1 MVKSQSLMKPFNF
14 SGKKVLIRVD
24 FNVPL
29 SKTYE
34 ITDDTR
40 IRMSLPTIM
49 LVLNGGGAVILMSHL
64 GRPLKEKLLPDG
76 TPDRERFT
84 LKHVVAHLQEL
95 TGHTVRFS
103 EDCVGDT
110 AESAA
115 KELKMGEI
123 LLLENTRFHKEEEKG
138 DEKFAEQ
145 LAKLGDI
152 YINDAFGSAH
162 RAHAST
168 AIIAKSFSEE
178 NRGFGL
184 LMEQEVKNGMHVLH
198 HAEKPV
204 MAILGGAKVSDKI
217 SLIQNLMQRTDTIAI
232 GGAMAFTF
240 LKAQGAMVGS
250 SLVEDDKL
258 DLAREI
264 MKQAEETHTKLLLP
278 TDAVIATA
286 FSAEAEHKSSDADQI
301 PAGWMGLD
309 IGPESSRLF
318 ADAIAHHKTLV
329 WNGPMGV
336 FEMAPYANGTLAVAR
351 AIAARTQAGAY
362 SLVGGG
368 DSVAAV
374 MQSGVAD
381 DISFISTGGG
391 ALLELLEGKELPGV
405 KAIEQNARM

>member
-1 MVKSQSLMKPFNF
+1 MKAFDF
-14 SGKKVLIRVD
+14 KGKKVLVRVD

-40 IRMSLPTIM
+40 IRMALPTINSI
-49 LVLNGGGAVILMSHL
+49 LDGGGAVILMSHL
-64 GRPLKEKLLPDG
+64 GRPLKEKLLPNG
-76 TPDRERFT
+76 TPDKARFT
-84 LKHVVAHLQEL
+84 LSHVTAHLQKL
-95 TGHTVRFS
+95 TGRVVHFA
-103 EDCVGDT
+103 EDCVGPI
-110 AESAA
+110 AEAA
-115 KELKMGEI
+115 AGQLKMGEI
-123 LLLENTRFHKEEEKG
+123 LLLENTRFHAGEEKG
-138 DEKFAEQ
+138 DADLAAQ
-145 LAKLGDI
+145 MAKLGDI

-168 AIIAKSFSEE
+168 AVIANYFPGEH
-178 NRGFGL
+178 RGFGL

-198 HAEKPV
+198 HAEKPL
-204 MAILGGAKVSDKI
+204 MAVLGGAKVSDKI
-217 SLIQNLMQRTDTIAI
+217 LLIQNLMARTDTIAI

-240 LKAQGAMVGS
+240 LKAQGGVTGN

-264 MKQAEETHTKLLLP
+264 IRQAEETHTKLLLP
-278 TDAVIATA
+278 VDAVVANA
-286 FSAEAEHKSSDADQI
+286 FRADAQNKVCPAGSI
-301 PAGWMGLD
+301 PPGWMGLD
-309 IGPESSRLF
+309 IGPESSRVF
-318 ADAIAHHKTLV
+318 AEAIEQSNTIV

-336 FEMAPYANGTLAVAR
+336 FEMAPFASGTLAVAK
-351 AIAARTQAGAY
+351 AIASRTKAGAY

-374 MQSGVAD
+374 MQSGVSS

-405 KAIEQNARM
+405 AAIES

>member
-1 MVKSQSLMKPFNF
+1 MKAFDFTN
-14 SGKKVLIRVD
+14 KKVLVRVD

-49 LVLNGGGAVILMSHL
+49 TILKGGGAVILMSHL

-76 TPDRERFT
+76 TPDYQRFT
-84 LKHVVAHLQEL
+84 LKHVVNHLQKL
-95 TGHTVRFS
+95 TGHPVHFA
-103 EDCVGDT
+103 EDCIGEK
-110 AESAA
+110 AEGEA
-115 KELKMGEI
+115 KALQMGEI
-123 LLLENTRFHKEEEKG
+123 LLLENTRFHKGEEKG
-138 DEKFAEQ
+138 DPQMAEQ
-145 LAKLGDI
+145 LSKLGDI

-168 AIIAKSFSEE
+168 AVIAQYFPEDK
-178 NRGFGL
+178 RGFGL
-184 LMEQEVKNGMHVLH
+184 LMEQEVKNGLHVLH

-217 SLIQNLMQRTDTIAI
+217 ALIQNLMQRTDTIAI

-240 LKAQGAMVGS
+240 LKAQGAEVGN

-258 DLAREI
+258 DLAREL
-264 MKQAEETHTKLLLP
+264 MQQAEETHTQLLLP
-278 TDAVIATA
+278 SDAIIATA
-286 FSAEAEHKSSDADQI
+286 FSAEAEHKTCDANEI
-301 PAGWMGLD
+301 PPGWMGLD
-309 IGPESSRLF
+309 IGPESARRF
-318 ADAIAHHKTLV
+318 ADVIAQHKTLV

-336 FEMAPYANGTLAVAR
+336 FEMAPYAQGTLAVAR
-351 AIAARTQAGAY
+351 AIAARTQAGGY

-405 KAIEQNARM
+405 KAIAG

>member
-1 MVKSQSLMKPFNF
+1 MKPFDF
-14 SGKKVLIRVD
+14 AGEKVLVRVD

-29 SKTYE
+29 SADYK

-40 IRMSLPTIM
+40 IRMSLPTIRHI
-49 LVLNGGGAVILMSHL
+49 LDGGGAVILMSHL

-76 TPDRERFT
+76 TPDR
-84 LKHVVAHLQEL
+84 
-95 TGHTVRFS
+95 VRFS
-103 EDCVGDT
+103 LRHLVVHLQSLTGVPVHFASDCVGPE
-110 AESAA
+110 AENAA
-115 KELKMGEI
+115 TLLPAGEI
-123 LLLENTRFHKEEEKG
+123 LLLENTRFHKGEEKG
-138 DEKFAEQ
+138 DPAFAEQ

-168 AIIAKSFSEE
+168 AIIAQYFPEDR
-178 NRGFGL
+178 RGFGM
-184 LMEQEVKNGMHVLH
+184 LMEQEVNNGLHVLH

-204 MAILGGAKVSDKI
+204 MAVLGGAKVSDKI
-217 SLIQNLMQRTDTIAI
+217 LLIQNLLPRTDTIAI

-240 LKAQGAMVGS
+240 LKAQGGRVGN

-264 MKQAEETHTKLLLP
+264 LSQAKAHQTRLLLP
-278 TDAVIATA
+278 VDAIVANA
-286 FSAEAEHKSSDADQI
+286 FSAEAERQTTPANAI
-301 PAGWMGLD
+301 PDGWMGLD
-309 IGPESSRLF
+309 VGPETVRLF
-318 ADAIAHHKTLV
+318 SEAIQESKTIV

-336 FEMAPYANGTLAVAR
+336 FEMAPFAAGTLAVAD
-351 AIAARTQAGAY
+351 AIAERTAQGAY

-381 DISFISTGGG
+381 AISFISTGGG
-391 ALLELLEGKELPGV
+391 ALLELLEGKVLPGV
-405 KAIEQNARM
+405 AAIG

>member
-1 MVKSQSLMKPFNF
+1 MKAFDF
-14 SGKKVLIRVD
+14 KGKKVLVRVD

-49 LVLNGGGAVILMSHL
+49 LILKGGGAVILMSHL

-76 TPDRERFT
+76 TPDKEQFT
-84 LKHVVAHLQEL
+84 LRHVVAHLEKL
-95 TGHTVRFS
+95 TGHLVHFAK
-103 EDCVGDT
+103 DCVGPV
-110 AESAA
+110 AEDAA
-115 KELKMGEI
+115 ARLLMGEI
-123 LLLENTRFHKEEEKG
+123 LLLENTRFHAGEEKG
-138 DEKFAEQ
+138 DTKLAEQ
-145 LAKLGDI
+145 MAKLGDI

-168 AIIAKSFSEE
+168 AIIAKYFPEDK
-178 NRGFGL
+178 RGFGL
-184 LMEQEVKNGMHVLH
+184 LMEQEVKNGLHILH

-204 MAILGGAKVSDKI
+204 MAVLGGAKVSDKI
-217 SLIQNLMQRTDTIAI
+217 ALIQNLMARTDTIAI

-240 LKAQGAMVGS
+240 LKAQGGTIGN

-258 DLAREI
+258 ELAREI
-264 MKQAEETHTKLLLP
+264 IKQAEETNTKLLLP
-278 TDAVIATA
+278 TDAIVANA
-286 FSAEAEHKSSDADQI
+286 FSADADHKVSPADHI
-301 PAGWMGLD
+301 DAGWMGLD
-309 IGPESSRLF
+309 IGPETARMFS
-318 ADAIAHHKTLV
+318 DAIAQHKTLV

-336 FEMAPYANGTLAVAR
+336 FEMAPYANGTLAIAR
-351 AIAARTQAGAY
+351 AIATQTRAGAY

-405 KAIEQNARM
+405 AAIEHGAKGRR

>member
-1 MVKSQSLMKPFNF
+1 MKHFDF

-49 LVLNGGGAVILMSHL
+49 LVLKGGGAVILMSHL

-84 LKHVVAHLQEL
+84 LKHVVSHLQKL
-95 TGHTVRFS
+95 TGHAVHFA
-103 EDCVGDT
+103 EDCVGPT
-110 AESAA
+110 AESVSGQ
-115 KELKMGEI
+115 LKPGEI
-123 LLLENTRFHKEEEKG
+123 LLLENTRFHAGEEKG
-138 DEKFAEQ
+138 DETLAQQ

-168 AIIAKSFSEE
+168 AIIAKYFSEE
-178 NRGFGL
+178 NRGFGI

-217 SLIQNLMQRTDTIAI
+217 ALIQNLMQRTDTIAI

-240 LKAQGAMVGS
+240 LKAQGAMVGN

-264 MKQAEETHTKLLLP
+264 IKQAEETKTALLLP

-286 FSAEAEHKSSDADQI
+286 FSAEAEHKSCDADQI
-301 PAGWMGLD
+301 PPGWMGLD
-309 IGPESSRLF
+309 IGPESARLF
-318 ADAIAHHKTLV
+318 TDAIAQHKTLV

-374 MQSGVAD
+374 MQSGVSD

-405 KAIEQNARM
+405 KAIG

>member
-1 MVKSQSLMKPFNF
+1 MKPFNF
-14 SGKKVLIRVD
+14 KDKKVLVRVD

-29 SKTYE
+29 SETHE

-49 LVLNGGGAVILMSHL
+49 QILNGGGAVILMSHL
-64 GRPLKEKLLPDG
+64 GRPLKEKLWPDG
-76 TPDRERFT
+76 SPDKKQFT
-84 LKHVVAHLQEL
+84 LRHVVAHLQSL
-95 TGHTVRFS
+95 TGHRVHFA
-103 EDCVGDT
+103 EDCVGSVAET
-110 AESAA
+110 AAEH
-115 KELKMGEI
+115 LQMGEI
-123 LLLENTRFHKEEEKG
+123 LLLENTRFHAGEEKG
-138 DEKFAEQ
+138 DPKLAEQ
-145 LAKLGDI
+145 MAKLGDI

-168 AIIAKSFSEE
+168 AIIAQFFSEDK
-178 NRGFGL
+178 RGFGI
-184 LMEQEVKNGMHVLH
+184 LMEQEVKNGLHVLH

-217 SLIQNLMQRTDTIAI
+217 ALIQNLMARTDTIAI

-240 LKAQGAMVGS
+240 LKAQGGLIGN

-264 MKQAEETHTKLLLP
+264 LAQAEATNTKLLLP
-278 TDAVIATA
+278 VDAIMATA
-286 FSAEAEHKSSDADQI
+286 FSADAEHKVSPANEI

-309 IGPESSRLF
+309 IGPQTIRIF
-318 ADAIAHHKTLV
+318 AEAIAQSKTLI

-336 FEMAPYANGTLAVAR
+336 FEMEPYAGGTLAVAR
-351 AIAARTQAGAY
+351 AIAAQTQAGAY

-368 DSVAAV
+368 DSVAAAT
-374 MQSGVAD
+374 QSGVAK

-405 KAIEQNARM
+405 AAIEERR